1 MSEMPELP
9 VSQARM
15 SWNKTGSWRSST
27 PGHQGKLPPCN
38 FNCPAGE
45 DIRGYLDLMKK
56 GKVSDAFK
64 LLTKANPLPAVCGN
78 VCYHPCQTNC
88 NRHNFDT
95 ELQIRSVERLIGDW
109 GIETGFRPTLPATGS
124 KRVAVI
130 GAGPAG
136 LAAAHYLRQSGVNV
150 VLYDENKKPG
160 GILQYGIP
168 SYRLDKDVLKAELD
182 RVLDGVEFKGNL
194 RLGSDFDL
202 ASLAEFDAIFLATGA
217 HTSKRMYAEG
227 EDLPG
232 VESGLGFLKRVN
244 SGESVQFEGKQVL
257 VVGGGNTACD
267 VARTAYRLGGSVT
280 VAYRRTEHEM
290 PAFAEEVEQMK
301 TEPIDLEFLVAPF
314 RLTPTTDGRLC
325 VACHRMEL
333 GEPDDDGRRRPV
345 VIDGADFDITV
356 DVVFTA
362 IGEDPDLSAAAGL
375 DYDSSGSLDLS
386 QVDPQLRDKL
396 FIGGDILPQPRT
408 VPHAVAS
415 GRLASEQINAFLQG
429 VQVAKPSAVAEV
441 ATEED
446 VNFAYFTRLNAAQRA
461 SLSSGQGIS
470 SDKAAATDEANRCL
484 SCGVCF
490 ECDNCYNFCP
500 DLAVVRTPDGYQ
512 ANLDYCKGCGICA
525 KECPSGTLGMQ
536 GGRVA

>member
-56 GKVSDAFK
+56 GKVSEAFK
-64 LLTKANPLPAVCGN
+64 LLTDKNPLPFVCGN
-78 VCYHPCQTNC
+78 VCYHPCQTEC
-88 NRHNFDT
+88 NRHTFDT
-95 ELQIRSVERLIGDW
+95 ELQIRSVEHLIGDW
-109 GIETGFRPTLPATGS
+109 GIKTSFRPPLSDTGS
-124 KRVAVI
+124 KKVAII

-136 LAAAHYLRQSGVNV
+136 LTAAYFLRHSGVNV

-168 SYRLDKDVLKAELD
+168 SYRLDKDMLNAELD
-182 RVLDGVEFKGNL
+182 RVLDGVEFKPNM
-194 RLGSDFDL
+194 RLGKDFEL
-202 ASLAEFDAIFLATGA
+202 ASLGEFDAIFLATGA
-217 HTSKRMYAEG
+217 HTSRKMHLEG

-244 SGESVQFEGKQVL
+244 CGESIQLEGKQVL

-267 VARTAYRLGGSVT
+267 VARTAYRLGGRVT
-280 VAYRRTEHEM
+280 MAYRRTEHEM

-301 TEPIDLEFLVAPF
+301 TEPIDLKFLVAPF
-314 RLTPTTDGRLC
+314 QLKRSDNDRIK

-345 VIDGADFDITV
+345 VVDGSDFDITV
-356 DVVFTA
+356 DVVFSA
-362 IGEDPDLSAAAGL
+362 IGEDPDISFASGLAFDAG
-375 DYDSSGSLDLS
+375 GSLDLS
-386 QVDPQLRDKL
+386 KVDPQLRDKL

-408 VPHAVAS
+408 APHAVAS
-415 GRLASEQINAFLQG
+415 GRLAAEQINAFLQG
-429 VQVAKPSAVAEV
+429 VPFEKPAALAEV
-441 ATEED
+441 AIAED
-446 VNFAYFTRLNAAQRA
+446 INFAYFTRLNAAQRA
-461 SLSSGQGIS
+461 KVSSGQGIS
-470 SDKAAATDEANRCL
+470 SDEAVAAAEANRCL

-500 DLAVVRTPDGYQ
+500 DLAVVRTPGGYM